1 MSSTKKNNQIFL
13 NPGHHSKQPREEG
26 GIVVIS
32 RIMGFSND
40 GQWMKVE
47 LLSSED
53 FTGDENIGKKL
64 IRSLPNR
71 ESASDRIEQVQ
82 AAFELA
88 NGWTK
93 YDERNIRQ
101 SNKW

>member
-13 NPGHHSKQPREEG
+13 NPGHFSRQPRVEG
-26 GIVVIS
+26 GILVIS
-32 RIMGFSND
+32 RIMGVSDD
-40 GQWMKVE
+40 GQWMEVE

-53 FTGDENIGKKL
+53 FTYDEYIGKKL
-64 IRSLPNR
+64 VRSLPNR

-88 NGWTK
+88 NG
-93 YDERNIRQ
+93 
-101 SNKW
+101 